1 MMGILDASDQFNPG
15 HYGPSQTAL
24 LLLDFHSVVVEK
36 FCGPKAPA
44 ALAVAAGLRTW
55 AKSQGIVVIHTL
67 IDTTKKPFPTAK
79 DATRLAAIM
88 ASISEDG
95 SDESLELLQ
104 DVTEDEPTFSRIP
117 GYVSA
122 LQSPGLHEFL
132 HAKGIKSLVLAGLS
146 TSGCLLRTAIPATEA
161 EYVVSVISDGCAD
174 AGEGIHDF
182 LIEKI
187 LPVRAYVLTAAQFR
201 DEFAEV
207 VKRH

>member
-1 MMGILDASDQFNPG
+1 MTGILNANDQFNPG

-55 AKSQGIVVIHTL
+55 AKSQGIVVIHAL
-67 IDTTKKPFPTAK
+67 IDTTKEPFPTAK
-79 DATRLAAIM
+79 DAKRLEAIM
-88 ASISEDG
+88 ASISNDGG
-95 SDESLELLQ
+95 SDESPELLQ

-122 LQSPGLHEFL
+122 LQSPGINEFL
-132 HAKGIKSLVLAGLS
+132 QAKGIKSLVLAGLS

-174 AGEGIHDF
+174 AGEGVHDF

-187 LPVRAYVLTAAQFR
+187 LPVRAFVLTAAQFK
-201 DEFAEV
+201 DEFAEI
-207 VKRH
+207 VK